1 MFYLTKASEIT
12 QAILQLKNHSILW
25 LDTEVANWRTS
36 NRSISLIQ
44 ALANPEDLTG
54 EFVYILD
61 VFNQPDLVD
70 YFIQEIM
77 SNSQI
82 EKVFHNASYDLRFL
96 NKTLSRHVT
105 CTLKIAKTIPLERL
119 GTSNRKLKTL
129 ATELCGFTDVD
140 AEEQASDWGKRPLTL
155 KQLNYAKMDTVYLA
169 RLHHRL
175 LQLKNPH
182 FSLPMPYSKPSN
194 SSYFSATKVRQAFEC
209 PRLFYLGYR
218 FGGKT
223 LFIPPTNTP
232 GVGNSFHELSEEFV
246 EILKSNYQFQ
256 ALFESDTLTAEKVA
270 EEMQGLFYK
279 LGFFPY
285 LNKHPEKAQACI
297 RLWQGL
303 TGLIQRWAELLVKNR
318 QYCSGEEVINR
329 TFIDINPKLTYNF
342 QLPNGK
348 KQFVLGTFDGL
359 VYDCEQ
365 NRYCVV
371 EYKTYQSPDQ
381 TAQLIQVALYS
392 YMLHKQLG
400 VPVNSAL
407 YAVLPEWKE
416 VTYSWEELEQ
426 TVHLLIPHK
435 LQQMQEWIAWKPP
448 QQNPPP
454 PTAQLELCQMCPQ
467 QEKCQTYFNISS
479 TISEKIEVKP
489 RKTIVNTK
497 SEVNPKIVEVISTQK
512 DESEEEQK
520 EADKQGQRLV
530 ETLESFKINVDYL
543 GSAVGPAF
551 IRIKLKPHL
560 GVKVSSILKLSED
573 LQVQLGIIN
582 PPLISTQA
590 GFVSVDVPRPDR
602 QTALFD
608 TYIKQ
613 ENNTADAAMKIAIGV
628 NLDNQLIE
636 ADLSDP
642 NTCHFLVGGT
652 TGSGK
657 SEFLRSLLL
666 SLLYRYSP
674 QQLKIALVDPKRVTF
689 PEFEQMPWLY
699 SPIVKTTEDAIELMN
714 NLTIEMEKRYQQ
726 LEMAGCSD
734 ILRYNQTQEIPLQR
748 IICIFDEYADFMAE
762 KEVRQELEYS
772 IKRLGA
778 MARAA
783 GIHLIIATQRP
794 EAKIVTPIIRSNLPG
809 RVALK
814 TASEADSKIVLGGQ
828 TTDAAY
834 LLGKGDLLYQAGSNL
849 ERLQSLFAAK
859 IQLPE

>member
-1 MFYLTKASEIT
+1 MFYLTKASEIRQT
-12 QAILQLKNHSILW
+12 IFQLKNHPILW

-36 NRSISLIQ
+36 NPTISLIQ
-44 ALANPEDLTG
+44 VLANSEDLTG
-54 EFVYILD
+54 EFVYLLD

-70 YFIQEIM
+70 YFTQEIM
-77 SNSQI
+77 TNPKI

-96 NKTLSRHVT
+96 NKTLSCNVT

-129 ATELCGFTDVD
+129 ATELCNFTSVD
-140 AEEQASDWGKRPLTL
+140 TEEQASDWGKRPLTL

-169 RLHHRL
+169 QVHRRL
-175 LQLKNPH
+175 LQLNNPD
-182 FSLPMPYSKPSN
+182 FSLPMPHSKPSN
-194 SSYFSATKVRQAFEC
+194 SSYFSATKIRHAFEC

-223 LFIPPTNTP
+223 LFIPPTKLS
-232 GVGNSFHELSEEFV
+232 GVGNSFHELSEEF
-246 EILKSNYQFQ
+246 IKIIKSEPEFQ
-256 ALFESDTLTAEKVA
+256 TLFEFATLTEDKVA
-270 EEMQGLFYK
+270 EQMQALFYK
-279 LGFFPY
+279 LAFFPY
-285 LNKHPEKAQACI
+285 INQHPEKAQACL
-297 RLWQGL
+297 RLWEGL
-303 TGLIQRWAELLVKNR
+303 KGLIQRWAKLLVKNR
-318 QYCSGEEVINR
+318 KYCTAKEVIDK
-329 TFIDINPKLTYNF
+329 TFVNFNSKLTYNF
-342 QLPNGK
+342 QLPNGNQ
-348 KQFVLGTFDGL
+348 QFVLGTFDGL

-392 YMLHKQLG
+392 YMLHKKLG
-400 VPVNSAL
+400 LPVNSAL
-407 YAVLPEWKE
+407 YAVLPTWKE

-435 LQQMQEWIAWKPP
+435 LQQMQNWIAWKPS

-454 PTAQLELCQMCPQ
+454 PTTQLELCQICPQ
-467 QEKCQTYFNISS
+467 QEKCQTYFHISPVNS
-479 TISEKIEVKP
+479 DKIETQPIEKVIEKP
-489 RKTIVNTK
+489 IQTNQ
-497 SEVNPKIVEVISTQK
+497 KIVEVTPKK
-512 DESEEEQK
+512 DEQPQ
-520 EADKQGQRLV
+520 ADQYGQQLV
-530 ETLESFKINVDYL
+530 ETLQSFKIDVEYL
-543 GSAVGPAF
+543 SSAVGPAF
-551 IRIKLKPHL
+551 MRIKLKPHR
-560 GVKVSSILKLSED
+560 GVKVSSILRLSND

-582 PPLISTQA
+582 PPLISPQA
-590 GFVSVDVPRPDR
+590 GFVSVDLPRKDR
-602 QTALFD
+602 QTAHFD
-608 TYIKQ
+608 TYIKPQ
-613 ENNTADAAMKIAIGV
+613 ENTVYATIKIAVGV
-628 NLDNQLIE
+628 DLNNQLIE

-699 SPIVKTTEDAIELMN
+699 SPVVKTAEVAIEMMN
-714 NLTIEMEKRYQQ
+714 ELVIEMEQRYKQ
-726 LEMAGCSD
+726 LEQVGCSD
-734 ILRYNQTQEIPLQR
+734 ISGYNKTQKIPLQR

-762 KEVRQELEYS
+762 KEIRKELELS

-794 EAKIVTPIIRSNLPG
+794 EATIVTPIIRSNLPG

-814 TASEADSKIVLGGQ
+814 TASEADSQIVLGGKVG
-828 TTDAAY
+828 DAAY
-834 LLGKGDLLYQAGSNL
+834 LLGKGDLLYQSGSHL
-849 ERLQSLFAAK
+849 KRLQSLLAQTIK
-859 IQLPE
+859 LS

>member
-1 MFYLTKASEIT
+1 MFYLTKASEIH
-12 QAILQLKNHSILW
+12 QAIIQLKQYPILW

-36 NRSISLIQ
+36 NPSVSLIQ
-44 ALANPEDLTG
+44 VLAKPEDLTG
-54 EFVYILD
+54 ESVYLLD

-70 YFIQEIM
+70 EFIQEIM
-77 SNSQI
+77 IDPEI

-96 NKTLSRHVT
+96 NKILSRNVT
-105 CTLKIAKTIPLERL
+105 CTLKLAKKIPLTIL
-119 GTSNRKLKTL
+119 GTSNRKLKNL
-129 ATELCGFTDVD
+129 ATELCGFRDVD
-140 AEEQASDWGKRPLTL
+140 AEEQASDWGKRPLTG

-169 RLHHRL
+169 QVHCRL

-182 FSLPMPYSKPSN
+182 LSLKMPDSN
-194 SSYFSATKVRQAFEC
+194 SSKSSKLYVTNVREAVEC
-209 PRLFYLGYR
+209 PRLFYLGYH
-218 FGGKT
+218 FKGKT
-223 LFIPPTNTP
+223 LFIPAENTS
-232 GVGNSFHELSEEFV
+232 GVGKAFHQLSEDFVKVAKSQPEF
-246 EILKSNYQFQ
+246 K
-256 ALFESDTLTAEKVA
+256 ALFKPQTGQIKVENIA
-270 EEMQGLFYK
+270 AEMQNLFYK
-279 LGFFPY
+279 LAFYPY
-285 LNKHPEKAQACI
+285 LNQHQNQAQSCL
-297 RLWQGL
+297 RVWQGL

-318 QYCSGEEVINR
+318 QYCSADEVINK
-329 TFIDINPKLTYNF
+329 TFPNINPKLEYNF
-342 QLPNGK
+342 QLPNGN
-348 KQFVLGTFDGL
+348 QQLVRGIIDGL

-392 YMLHKQLG
+392 YMLHKKLKL
-400 VPVNSAL
+400 PVDSAL
-407 YAVLPEWKE
+407 YAVLPDWQE

-426 TVHLLIPHK
+426 TVHTLIPHK
-435 LQQMQEWIAWKPP
+435 LQQMQEWIAWQPP

-454 PTAQLELCQMCPQ
+454 PTTQLELCQMCPQ
-467 QEKCQTYFNISS
+467 QEKCQTYFEISPNIPN
-479 TISEKIEVKP
+479 KKD
-489 RKTIVNTK
+489 IVSVSKAIPTPIT
-497 SEVNPKIVEVISTQK
+497 EQPDPPVNIPAKETLT
-512 DESEEEQK
+512 
-520 EADKQGQRLV
+520 EADKQGQQLV
-530 ETLESFKINVDYL
+530 ETLESFKVNVDYL
-543 GSAVGPAF
+543 GAAVGPAF

-560 GVKVSSILKLSED
+560 GVKVSSILKLSND

-590 GFVSVDVPRPDR
+590 GYVSVDIPRPDS
-602 QTALFD
+602 QTAHFKN
-608 TYIKQ
+608 YIKQ
-613 ENNTADAAMKIAIGV
+613 ETNPADAAMKIAIGV
-628 NLDNQLIE
+628 DLNNQLIE

-699 SPIVKTTEDAIELMN
+699 SPVVKDTEKAIELMS
-714 NLTIEMEKRYQQ
+714 LLVIEMESRYQR
-726 LEMAGCSD
+726 LEKALCSD
-734 ILRYNQTQEIPLQR
+734 ILAYNRKQKQPLNR

-762 KEVRQELEYS
+762 KEVRQELELS

-794 EAKIVTPIIRSNLPG
+794 EATIVTPKIRSNLPG

-849 ERLQSLFAAK
+849 DRLQSLFAQT
-859 IQLPE
+859 IQLPL